1 MLLTNSVL
9 EFSVIFDIVI
19 LSALLI
25 ALAMLGY
32 LIRSARALHRKA
44 NRNADRNSKEM
55 LTQLSKIRTELGN
68 TYHQIE
74 AIEQLLPMLKLSAP
88 LPPSRGWAG
97 SPDFLLTLAQI
108 TKTTRPKL
116 SVELGSGISTL
127 VLSKSGAKKV
137 VSLDHSQEF
146 GQQTRAMLATH
157 GVRGVD
163 IRIHDLETY
172 PSGYQWYA
180 QRSLKGL
187 SKIDLLVID
196 GPPSSTNP
204 DARYA
209 ALEHLVP
216 LLSPKATVILDD
228 ASRDEERK
236 LALAILAAL
245 PGHCL
250 EMLAHEK
257 GTAVISPT
265 LKR

>member
-1 MLLTNSVL
+1 MV
-9 EFSVIFDIVI
+9 FDIAI
-19 LSALLI
+19 LLALLA
-25 ALAMLGY
+25 ALTMLGY
-32 LIRSARALHRKA
+32 LIRSSRALHRKA
-44 NRNADRNSKEM
+44 NRNAERNSKEM
-55 LTQLSKIRTELGN
+55 QTQLSKIRTELGN

-74 AIEQLLPMLKLSAP
+74 AIEQLLPILKLSAP

-97 SPDFLLTLAQI
+97 SPDFLLALSQV
-108 TKTTRPKL
+108 TKSSRPKL

-127 VLSKSGAKKV
+127 VLAKSGAKKV

-157 GVRGVD
+157 GVRGVE

-172 PSGYQWYA
+172 PSGYKWYA
-180 QRSLKGL
+180 KESLKGL

-216 LLSPKATVILDD
+216 LLSAKATVILDD
-228 ASRDEERK
+228 AFREEEMK
-236 LALAILAAL
+236 LAQAILEAL
-245 PGHCL
+245 PGHSL
-250 EMLAHEK
+250 QMLNHEK

-265 LKR
+265 MKR